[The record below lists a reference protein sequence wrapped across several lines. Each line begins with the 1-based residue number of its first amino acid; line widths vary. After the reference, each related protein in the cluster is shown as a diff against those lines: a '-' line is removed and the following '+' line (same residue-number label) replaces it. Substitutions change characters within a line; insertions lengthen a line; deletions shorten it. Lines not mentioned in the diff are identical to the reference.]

1 MMLAALSFLL
11 SGLAAFALLCA
22 FVALVPRLAGSGK
35 SITSVLVHYILIAAV
50 VVPAIGI
57 AIFGPLALYEVIFS
71 RPMTKDERFWL
82 LLGGSLLLVICL
94 FSTLRTA
101 VGRRYLS
108 WQSRVA

>member
-22 FVALVPRLAGSGK
+22 FVTLVPRLAGRGN
-35 SITSVLVHYILIAAV
+35 SIMSVLAQYILIAAV

-57 AIFGPLALYEVIFS
+57 AIFGPLSLYELSFS
-71 RPMTKDERFWL
+71 RPTTKDQRFWL

-94 FSTLRTA
+94 VSALRTA
-101 VGRRYLS
+101 VGRRFLS

>member
-1 MMLAALSFLL
+1 MLAALSFLL

-22 FVALVPRLAGSGK
+22 FVALVPRFAGSGK
-35 SITSVLVHYILIAAV
+35 SIMSVVLQYILIAAV

-57 AIFGPLALYEVIFS
+57 AIFGPLSLYEVIFS
-71 RPMTKDERFWL
+71 RSTTKDQRFWL

-94 FSTLRTA
+94 FSALRTA
-101 VGRRYLS
+101 VGRRYLL

>member
-11 SGLAAFALLCA
+11 SGLAAFSLLCA
-22 FVALVPRLAGSGK
+22 FVALVPRVAGSGK
-35 SITSVLVHYILIAAV
+35 SIISGLLQYILIAAV
-50 VVPAIGI
+50 VVPACGI
-57 AIFGPLALYEVIFS
+57 AIFGPLSLYEVIFS
-71 RPMTKDERFWL
+71 RPTTKDQRFWL
-82 LLGGSLLLVICL
+82 LLGGPLLAMICL